1 MKSNIILKTMKNL
14 LFILPVILIVAACG
28 GTDDSKIKK
37 TIVQK
42 KQQIV
47 KIEQQIAKLEKQL
60 SDTTENIRLIPVEV
74 KDMQPEEF
82 NHYIIVYGKVE
93 ADNYALISPEMNG
106 QVESIPV
113 SEGQV
118 VSKGQLLL
126 SLNTA
131 AIEGQI
137 KATKSSLELAQSTF
151 EKQEKLWDQNIGS
164 EMQYLQAKTQKESL
178 EAQLEAL
185 EAQMRMSQIRAPF
198 SGTVNKIYPKIGEM
212 AGPGMPVVEFVNL
225 SKITIRADVSESY
238 IGQLREG
245 ELVEVSFSS
254 LPDVQRKTPIVRA
267 SKVINNQSRT
277 FEIELQLNNPG
288 GLIKPNMVSTIHIN
302 DFKENN
308 ALVVPSIAIRK
319 DITGSYVYIAKSDA
333 DHDVVAKKYI
343 QTSTS
348 YEDQTMVTDGLA
360 QGDQVITKG
369 FHMVS
374 SGIPVRIVQ

>member
-1 MKSNIILKTMKNL
+1 MKKL
-14 LFILPVILIVAACG
+14 LFILPVLLVIAACG
-28 GTDDSKIKK
+28 GSDDQKIKK
-37 TIVQK
+37 TILQK

-47 KIEQQIAKLEKQL
+47 KIEQAINKLEKQL

-74 KDMQPEEF
+74 KDMQAEEF

-106 QVESIPV
+106 QVQSIPV

-118 VSKGQLLL
+118 VSKGHLLL

-131 AIEGQI
+131 AIDGQI
-137 KATKSSLELAQSTF
+137 KATKSSLELAKSTF
-151 EKQEKLWDQNIGS
+151 EKQEKLWKQDIGS
-164 EMQYLQAKTQKESL
+164 EIQYLQAKTQKESL

-212 AGPGMPVVEFVNL
+212 AGPGYPVLEFVNL
-225 SKITIRADVSESY
+225 SKITVRADVSESY

-254 LPDVQRKTPIVRA
+254 LPDVQRKTPIIRA

-277 FEIELQLNNPG
+277 FEIELKLSNSN
-288 GLIKPNMVSTIHIN
+288 GLIKPNMVSTIYIN
-302 DFKENN
+302 DFKDKN
-308 ALVVPSIAIRK
+308 ALIIPSIAIRK
-319 DITGSYVYIAKSDA
+319 DISGSYVYIAETQEDKN
-333 DHDVVAKKYI
+333 VVVKKYI
-343 QTSTS
+343 DTSKS
-348 YEDQTMVTDGLA
+348 YEDQTMVSSGLEL
-360 QGDQVITKG
+360 GDKVITKG